1 MPLPVTRDTILDD
14 MEREIETATER
25 AVKRALDRL
34 AELESHPAQPPS
46 PPDA

>member
-1 MPLPVTRDTILDD
+1 MPLPVTRESILDD
-14 MEREIETATER
+14 MDREIETATER

-34 AELESHPAQPPS
+34 AELASPHEQPPL